1 MSAQEKPPWPSY
13 KTMFLLQS
21 YKRGNTLLLHMHGY
35 ILKICNEFNFLLQF
49 RKFAKIYINILLI
62 TCDIFYSSGMDEK

>member
-1 MSAQEKPPWPSY
+1 
-13 KTMFLLQS
+13 
-21 YKRGNTLLLHMHGY
+21 MHGY
-35 ILKICNEFNFLLQF
+35 ILKICNEFNFLLRF